1 MKARIIADWAAR
13 ILVAVPFL
21 IAAGLEGLSSPAD
34 LVAMD
39 LVWIPGAPL
48 WLVRGIALVEAI
60 AAVGLILPGLT
71 RLPGRLVTVS
81 AVALLIV
88 QVSAFGFDLAQG
100 AVDQLAVKTII
111 MALTISILWV
121 RR

>member
-1 MKARIIADWAAR
+1 MKALVIADWAAR

-48 WLVRGIALVEAI
+48 WLVRGIALVEAL

-111 MALTISILWV
+111 MALTIYLLWV